1 VGINTNAVK
10 TRVKKMLD
18 KRIIQKF
25 IVVVNS
31 AIFGY
36 EKECALIMR
45 HIDKIIK
52 EEGYVFNQLN
62 LLGDVLVYAKQL
74 GGAAA

>member
-31 AIFGY
+31 AIFG
-36 EKECALIMR
+36 
-45 HIDKIIK
+45 
-52 EEGYVFNQLN
+52 
-62 LLGDVLVYAKQL
+62 LLLVEVS
-74 GGAAA
+74 